1 MYSILIFTLNT
12 CHQQH
17 VWELVA
23 KEGEKKE
30 ELKKY
35 EEEEKQNMKEVVED
49 KEEEK

>member
-35 EEEEKQNMKEVVED
+35 EEEEKEVVED